1 MFKSLL
7 WLVYFG
13 RISSTFK
20 ISVVKRTRW
29 MERCPDT
36 PIMFTEYGADT
47 VAGLHDTFLT
57 MFTEEYQVAYYEAN
71 HEVID
76 KCVNFVGEQMW
87 NYADF
92 ATSQGI
98 LRVQGNKKGIFTRDR
113 KPKMIAH
120 YLQKRWLSITQ
131 FQL

>member
-1 MFKSLL
+1 
-7 WLVYFG
+7 
-13 RISSTFK
+13 
-20 ISVVKRTRW
+20 
-29 MERCPDT
+29 
-36 PIMFTEYGADT
+36 
-47 VAGLHDTFLT
+47 
-57 MFTEEYQVAYYEAN
+57 
-71 HEVID
+71 
-76 KCVNFVGEQMW
+76 MW

-98 LRVQGNKKGIFTRDR
+98 LRVQGNKKGIFTRDK